1 LRLKFEAGN
10 ILKFIVNHFNNA
22 IPNRR
27 VAFFRSDLGEKFISK
42 ELSSF
47 LEEKGIKNEFS
58 SAHSPQSN
66 GRIERINRI

>member
-1 LRLKFEAGN
+1 LKFEADN

-42 ELSSF
+42 SF